1 MQQANPDISDILQAK
16 QQRRLAL
23 AALSWEEKVAII
35 EQMQRLLP
43 QGQWKSKTVG
53 EQGMVYEVEARQT
66 PAEEDRPL
74 VDLPPRQL
82 VQVQGPPVS
91 QTIIEER
98 HRRSGSLLRPKILA
112 GSDIPGSI

>member
-1 MQQANPDISDILQAK
+1 MPPAYPDISDLLKAK

-43 QGQWKSKTVG
+43 QGQWKSKTVR
-53 EQGMVYEVEARQT
+53 EQGPVYEVAAPLT
-66 PAEEDRPL
+66 PVAEDQPPA
-74 VDLPPRQL
+74 DLPPRKL

-98 HRRSGSLLRPKILA
+98 R
-112 GSDIPGSI
+112 